1 LNQFSK
7 AGRLVLQAGVY
18 SVPKIG
24 EVIDFIIDKP
34 LDEGE
39 FCEFY
44 REVVNKHDYFPIQ
57 LRGEKPVIRLI
68 PVKKH
73 GWMKHVF
80 KIVLFSITFITVYL
94 TGYGLMQSYFEV
106 FGGVNNIELNLWSL
120 LFTMLFISA
129 LAFHEYGHIRV
140 SKRFNMYIDGPYF
153 IPAPPVQLG
162 FIGTFGAV
170 INMKTLPPDRSSL
183 SKLGLYGPL
192 HGFIAGLIIAL
203 IGLYLSP
210 LVEIDFA
217 NQLIESGRAT
227 GLDFMPLILSLI
239 MFFKTIPE
247 GYTMFIHPLLYVSF
261 IVFLVTFLNLIPIGQ
276 LDGGHVVKSMIYGD
290 EYEKL
295 GFFIPPLL
303 FIVGL
308 LLSFMG
314 YVYISGLYVSL
325 AVITMVFKLVL
336 GSKPHPGC
344 ANQYSVRRD
353 YVCFTIYLLLLVLTT
368 PVPLI

>member
-7 AGRLVLQAGVY
+7 AGRSVLQAGVH
-18 SVPKIG
+18 SVPRIG
-24 EVIDFIIDKP
+24 DIVDFIIDEP
-34 LDEGE
+34 LDERE
-39 FCEFY
+39 FREFY
-44 REVVNKHDYFPIQ
+44 REVVSKYDYFPVQ
-57 LRGEKPVIRLI
+57 LKGEKPVIRLI
-68 PVKKH
+68 PVKKPCFT
-73 GWMKHVF
+73 KLVL

-106 FGGVNNIELNLWSL
+106 FGGVSSFELNLWSL
-120 LFTMLFISA
+120 LFTALFISA

-140 SKRFNMYIDGPYF
+140 SKKCNMFIDGPYF
-153 IPAPPVQLG
+153 IPAPPIQLG

-210 LVEIDFA
+210 VVEIDFA

-227 GLDFMPLILSLI
+227 SLDFMPLTLTLI
-239 MFFKTIPE
+239 NYLKPVPE
-247 GYTMFIHPLLYVSF
+247 GYTMFLHPLLYISF

-276 LDGGHVVKSMIYGD
+276 LDGGHVVKSMIYSD
-290 EYEKL
+290 KYDKL

-308 LLSFMG
+308 TLSFKG
-314 YVYISGLYVSL
+314 YVYISGLYMSL

-336 GSKPHPGC
+336 GGKPHPGC
-344 ANQYSVRRD
+344 ANQYSTSREYRV
-353 YVCFTIYLLLLVLTT
+353 FTIYLILLVLTT